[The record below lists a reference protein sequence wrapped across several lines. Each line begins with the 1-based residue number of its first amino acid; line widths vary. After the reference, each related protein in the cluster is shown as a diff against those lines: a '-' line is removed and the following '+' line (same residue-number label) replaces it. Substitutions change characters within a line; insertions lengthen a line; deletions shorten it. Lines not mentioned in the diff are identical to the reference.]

1 MQGLAVKGT
10 FTLSTSETRDAV
22 LTYLRDT
29 HNLVVDDSVVLK
41 FIDGSD
47 DDVQVEGVVVEVE
60 EYKTK

>member
-1 MQGLAVKGT
+1 MQGHAVKGA
-10 FTLSTSETRDAV
+10 FTLDATEIQLAV

-29 HNLVVDDSVVLK
+29 HNLVVDDSTDLK

-47 DDVQVEGVVVEVE
+47 NEVRVEGVVVEVE